1 MYQSSGDD
9 RVDLF
14 RLLVAL
20 GIRMRSL
27 MDRQLA
33 PDGLTT
39 QQAVVLTMVETA
51 DRPLSVADV
60 SRLLGTTHQNTRQLV
75 EALIRKGLL
84 TAELDER
91 DRRSRRLSLTARV
104 AEVFEGRDA
113 DDRRAVREWTA
124 ALDDEQAALAVELL
138 SRLLPE

>member
-1 MYQSSGDD
+1 MYQGSGDD

-60 SRLLGTTHQNTRQLV
+60 SRLLGTTHQNTRQIV

-91 DRRSRRLSLTARV
+91 DRRSRRLALTSRV

-113 DDRRAVREWTA
+113 DDRRTVREWTA

-138 SRLLPE
+138 ARLLPE

>member
-60 SRLLGTTHQNTRQLV
+60 SRLLGTTHQNTRQIV

-91 DRRSRRLSLTARV
+91 DRRSRRLALTAQV
-104 AEVFEGRDA
+104 AEVFDGRDA

-124 ALDDEQAALAVELL
+124 ALDDEQAALAVALL
-138 SRLLPE
+138 SRLLPA

>member
-60 SRLLGTTHQNTRQLV
+60 SRLLGTTHQNTRQIV

-91 DRRSRRLSLTARV
+91 DRRSRRLALTARV